1 VKRRDASFF
10 LLPLIAAMV
19 FYPGGSPRVSTGS
32 AEIVGSQDKPRPNS
46 QPKAP
51 VEWERGRQAVRWF
64 FNPPYGAKW
73 EKDPRDKATVKFLIA
88 TVPDPVDSG
97 LPHVY
102 DRYMGS
108 ILAAVN
114 SQPYFLS
121 KFDLPWEDCLAKGK
135 EKEKEDKESGS
146 EDQNSLSQD
155 QPDAACKDRRYR
167 KEPGFLLLS
176 NPSGKS
182 PTSTESQDKSR
193 TDLLLVYLVG
203 ETPATGIQKRALY
216 SALNEISWFCGWRE
230 SSSPSSDATL
240 RRMARCG
247 DRANEVRILG
257 PSYSGSAQSLDLA
270 LSAWVDSIPDPRPT
284 LRVSLISGSAT
295 AVVNPD
301 EKTVDKPQEL
311 ASDFYNIRQ
320 RLNAGFSFRSM
331 AVPDAVANSRLCSF
345 LLGQN
350 KAKLRRLRMAVLIE
364 GGTAYGNRQEK
375 GLRDETPPQQEDLR
389 KKPPQEDSAC
399 DDIEKTFLPYPAHIS
414 QLRAVSEKL
423 RQSQRDASPEAQ
435 ISSKNLPLAQS
446 LEDAGTRRDVKTFSP
461 ASAVTAEQVMANLLF
476 TISRE
481 RFDYVGIVA
490 TDTRDTMFLAQEV
503 REHSPSTVL
512 FTYGGDLL
520 FLHPEINQTL
530 RGMLIVSSYPVNNAF
545 QSWMIPGDFGARLQF
560 PDDGSE
566 GVYNAT
572 LALLND
578 DHHLVEFSSPL
589 SDTQMNARPPVWITV
604 VGRDRLWPVTTFDL
618 SSNAEAERY
627 LYFPRADISGKVRG
641 ASLWQ
646 GLYSEGTLILAGGFA
661 VLCIGFGLPLLK
673 RFSRETGARRKG
685 FLGEVVSAQHHRA
698 GELALLAGCAS
709 LGTFLIILV
718 TTLCIPAGAI
728 RLYPKQEGG
737 LPWEAITAILS
748 VCIAAMVLGAAG
760 VAVLRGV
767 LNKPQ
772 GDEKTMEWA
781 PFAAGSAACLSLAFA
796 LASEW
801 IFQFGWGD
809 DRLAAVFASLRSL
822 NMFSGV
828 SALTPLLFISIAGF
842 VWAVAT
848 YKRIHLLDDLEEQ
861 TEETVFNH
869 LKLSE
874 VGRLYNNLRFPSLDL
889 PASRVVLALAGL
901 AGFYLWFHLVHSLE
915 FGWFYTLLVVSFFFV
930 SLALWQAVLRFWL
943 VWSETHRFLRH
954 LALTPLCAACK
965 RFREAYP
972 VLPKIDLASSA
983 ASLARLECS
992 TQQARTIWLR
1002 ATRVMESA
1010 AQVRVNV
1017 SGGAMLTLAESVEF
1031 KALIDLKSDAMKNYV
1046 DGAASKLEL
1055 ARKVG
1060 TQEGNTNLNYECE
1073 SRKVVSRVTEKVAKV
1088 LQNSWWKE
1096 IQERPGEKAD
1106 PVVTERAQV
1115 FGLAEEFLAGRVAHS
1130 LACVFQHMQNLIGTA
1145 VIGLLLLLFAV
1156 SSYPFQP
1163 HNILL
1168 LFNWIIILSV
1178 VGIALWVFIQMRRDP
1193 ILSYL
1198 SGTKP
1203 GEIGWDS
1210 EFIFRVFTYAIVPIL
1225 ALLGAQFPQ
1234 SVRQILSHL
1243 MSGDGAHS

>member
-1 VKRRDASFF
+1 LAVPVKRRDASFF

-19 FYPGGSPRVSTGS
+19 FYPSGSPRVSTGS
-32 AEIVGSQDKPRPNS
+32 SEIVGSQDKPRPNI
-46 QPKAP
+46 QPNPPA
-51 VEWERGRQAVRWF
+51 EWERGRQAVRWF
-64 FNPPYGAKW
+64 FNPPAGAKW
-73 EKDPRDKATVKFLIA
+73 DKDPRDKATVKFLIA

-97 LPHVY
+97 LAHVY

-135 EKEKEDKESGS
+135 EKEKEDKEAGS

-155 QPDAACKDRRYR
+155 QPDAACKVRRYR

-176 NPSGKS
+176 NPTGKS
-182 PTSTESQDKSR
+182 PTSTEDQDKSR

-203 ETPATGIQKRALY
+203 ETSAAGIQKRALY
-216 SALNEISWFCGWRE
+216 SALNEISWFCRWRE

-240 RRMARCG
+240 RSMARCG
-247 DRANEVRILG
+247 ANEVRILG

-270 LSAWVDSIPDPRPT
+270 LSAWVDSISHPGLT
-284 LRVSLISGSAT
+284 LRVSMISGSAT
-295 AVVNPD
+295 AVYNPD
-301 EKTVDKPQEL
+301 ENAVEQKKEL
-311 ASDFYNIRQ
+311 AKSDFYNIRQ

-331 AVPDAVANSRLCSF
+331 VIPDEVANSKLCSF
-345 LLGQN
+345 LLGPN
-350 KAKLRRLRMAVLIE
+350 KPKRHNLRMAVLIE
-364 GGTAYGNRQEK
+364 GSTAYGNRQVEE
-375 GLRDETPPQQEDLR
+375 LS
-389 KKPPQEDSAC
+389 KPAKEESAC
-399 DDIEKTFLPYPAHIS
+399 DDIERTILPYPAHIS

-423 RQSQRDASPEAQ
+423 RQSQRDGSPEAQ
-435 ISSKNLPLAQS
+435 VSSKNLPLAES
-446 LEDAGTRRDVKTFSP
+446 LEDAGTRRDLKTFSP

-545 QSWMIPGDFGARLQF
+545 QSWMSPPDFGARLQF

-589 SDTQMNARPPVWITV
+589 PDTQMKTRPAVWITV
-604 VGRDRLWPVTTFDL
+604 VGRNRLWPVTTFDL
-618 SSNAEAERY
+618 SFNANAERH
-627 LYFPRADISGKVRG
+627 LYVPGADISGKVGG

-646 GLYSEGTLILAGGFA
+646 GLYSEGTLILAGAFA
-661 VLCIGFGLPLLK
+661 VLCVGFGLPLLK
-673 RFSRETGARRKG
+673 RFGRESGARRRG
-685 FLGEVVSAQHHRA
+685 FLGAVVSDKHHRA

-718 TTLCIPAGAI
+718 TTLCIPVGAI
-728 RLYPKQEGG
+728 RLYTNQGKG
-737 LPWEAITAILS
+737 LPWEAIAAILF
-748 VCIAAMVLGAAG
+748 VCVASIVLGTAG

-767 LNKPQ
+767 LKKRQ
-772 GDEKTMEWA
+772 SAERTMEWA
-781 PFAAGSAACLSLAFA
+781 PFAAGSAACVSLAFA

-801 IFQFGWGD
+801 IFEFGWG

-848 YKRIHLLDDLEEQ
+848 YKRIHLLDDLEERS
-861 TEETVFNH
+861 EETVFNH

-874 VGRLYNNLRFPSLDL
+874 VRRLYDNLRFPSLDL

-901 AGFYLWFHLVHSLE
+901 AGLYLWFHLVHSLE

-965 RFREAYP
+965 RFRESYP

-992 TQQARTIWLR
+992 TQQARTLFLR
-1002 ATRVMESA
+1002 ATRVTA
-1010 AQVRVNV
+1010 TAQVMVKAS
-1017 SGGAMLTLAESVEF
+1017 SGATLIMMDPVEF
-1031 KALIDLKSDAMKNYV
+1031 DALIDLKSDAMKNDI
-1046 DGAASKLEL
+1046 DGATSKLER
-1055 ARKVG
+1055 ARDVG
-1060 TQEGNTNLNYECE
+1060 AQEGEADLNYECE
-1073 SRKVVSRVTEKVAKV
+1073 SRKALSEVTERVAKA
-1088 LQNSWWKE
+1088 LQNSWWTE
-1096 IQERPGEKAD
+1096 IQERPGEEAD
-1106 PVVTERAQV
+1106 PVVTERANV
-1115 FGLAEEFLAGRVAHS
+1115 FALAEEFLAGRVAHS

-1163 HNILL
+1163 HNVLL

-1243 MSGDGAHS
+1243 MSGDASHS

>member
-1 VKRRDASFF
+1 MKRRDASFF

-32 AEIVGSQDKPRPNS
+32 SEIVGSQDKPHPNTQPS
-46 QPKAP
+46 QPA
-51 VEWERGRQAVRWF
+51 EWERGRRAVKWF
-64 FNPPYGAKW
+64 FNPPFGSKW

-114 SQPYFLS
+114 SQSYFLS

-135 EKEKEDKESGS
+135 EKEKEGKEPSS

-182 PTSTESQDKSR
+182 PSSTEDPDKSR
-193 TDLLLVYLVG
+193 IDLLLVYLVG
-203 ETPATGIQKRALY
+203 ETSAAGIQKRALY
-216 SALNEISWFCGWRE
+216 SALNEISWFCGWRK
-230 SSSPSSDATL
+230 SSSPSSDPTF
-240 RRMARCG
+240 RSMARCG
-247 DRANEVRILG
+247 DGANEVRILG

-270 LSAWVDSIPDPRPT
+270 LSAWVDSISHPGT
-284 LRVSLISGSAT
+284 ALRVSMISGSAT
-295 AVVNPD
+295 AVANPVD
-301 EKTVDKPQEL
+301 DKEKEL
-311 ASDFYNIRQ
+311 AKSDFYNIRQ

-331 AVPDAVANSRLCSF
+331 VVPDPVANSMFCSF
-345 LLGQN
+345 LVGQN
-350 KAKLRRLRMAVLIE
+350 KLRHLRMAVLTE
-364 GGTAYGNRQEK
+364 GGTAYGNGQDER
-375 GLRDETPPQQEDLR
+375 LRDEPPPQKEDLGR
-389 KKPPQEDSAC
+389 KSSKEKSDC
-399 DDIEKTFLPYPAHIS
+399 DDIEKTILPYPAHIS

-423 RQSQRDASPEAQ
+423 RQSQRDGSPEAQ
-435 ISSKNLPLAQS
+435 ISSKNLPLAES
-446 LEDAGTRRDVKTFSP
+446 LEDAGTRRDVRTFSP

-545 QSWMIPGDFGARLQF
+545 QSWMSPGDFGGRLQF

-572 LALLND
+572 LALLNHD
-578 DHHLVEFSSPL
+578 RQLVEFSSPL
-589 SDTQMNARPPVWITV
+589 PDTEMKAMPPVWITV
-604 VGRDRLWPVTTFDL
+604 VGRNRLWPVTTFDL
-618 SSNAEAERY
+618 SSNTEAERY
-627 LYFPRADISGKVRG
+627 LYVPRADISGKVGG
-641 ASLWQ
+641 ASVWQ
-646 GLYSEGTLILAGGFA
+646 GLYSEGTLILAGAFA

-673 RFSRETGARRKG
+673 RFNCERRERRKG
-685 FLGEVVSAQHHRA
+685 FLGEVVSDKHYRA

-709 LGTFLIILV
+709 LGTFLIVLV

-737 LPWEAITAILS
+737 LPWEAIAAILS
-748 VCIAAMVLGAAG
+748 VCIAAIVLGAAG

-767 LNKPQ
+767 LKKGGGAEKP
-772 GDEKTMEWA
+772 MEWT

-796 LASEW
+796 LASKW
-801 IFQFGWGD
+801 IFEFGWG

-869 LKLSE
+869 LKLNE

-889 PASRVVLALAGL
+889 RASRVVLALAAL

-965 RFREAYP
+965 RFREAYA

-1017 SGGAMLTLAESVEF
+1017 SGGATLTLAESVEF

-1046 DGAASKLEL
+1046 DGAASKLQR
-1055 ARKVG
+1055 ARGVG
-1060 TQEGNTNLNYECE
+1060 AQEGNTDLNYECE
-1073 SRKVVSRVTEKVAKV
+1073 SRKVLSRVTEQVAKV

-1106 PVVTERAQV
+1106 PVVTERAKV